1 MRDIYMLAI
10 TELEGGT
17 YTVDTIL
24 QAIRT
29 VTDWAISIG
38 LTLAGLTMVIG
49 FIVFAVVDVDQK
61 VRAKQKII
69 QILLG
74 IGGIVISIS
83 LVNIMIRLFN

>member
-10 TELEGGT
+10 KELEGGT
-17 YTVDTIL
+17 YTVETIL

-49 FIVFAVVDVDQK
+49 FIVLAVVDVDQK
-61 VRAKQKII
+61 VRAKQKIV
-69 QILLG
+69 QILLA

>member
-1 MRDIYMLAI
+1 MKDIYMLAI
-10 TELEGGT
+10 AELEGGT

-24 QAIRT
+24 QAIKT
-29 VTDWAISIG
+29 VTDWAMSIG
-38 LTLAGLTMVIG
+38 IALGGLAMVIG
-49 FIVFAVVDVDQK
+49 FIVMAVVDVDQK
-61 VRAKQKII
+61 VRAKEKIK